1 MSEVDRIKGEL
12 AFYAEV
18 LPLEEELEAAREVKK
33 DDPVRF
39 QEAKQVFEEH
49 RRFYREIAQNKD
61 PEEGQIVADTTSVEG
76 KAIKISGDK

>member
-1 MSEVDRIKGEL
+1 MSELDRIKAEL

-33 DDPVRF
+33 EDPVRF

-49 RRFYREIAQNKD
+49 RRFYRTIAQSKA
-61 PEEGQIVADTTSVEG
+61 PEEGHIVTGTVEVDG
-76 KAIKISGDK
+76 VAFKLGGD